1 MAASSFVHVDS
12 STTTSI
18 GPSLLGPIL
27 LIYIYC
33 NKFTFTNS
41 HLHTTL
47 AWYTHYMLYFDR
59 VSKEYENGNKVL
71 DSISLTINQGELVSI
86 VGHSGAGKTTLVK
99 LLLAEEH
106 PTEGT
111 VSFNSDNVS
120 DLRGKDMTNYR
131 RKIGVVFQD
140 FRLIP
145 NKTAY
150 ENVAFAMEAAGKHD
164 DDIKEDVPHVL
175 DLVDLKSKMHHFPH
189 QLSGG
194 EQQRVAIARAII
206 NRPEIIIADEPTG
219 NLDPLNTYD
228 IVQILKKI
236 NDLGTTVILTTH
248 NKGIVD
254 NLGRRVITMEDGR
267 VTRDQ
272 KSGKFTL

>member
-1 MAASSFVHVDS
+1 
-12 STTTSI
+12 
-18 GPSLLGPIL
+18 
-27 LIYIYC
+27 
-33 NKFTFTNS
+33 
-41 HLHTTL
+41 
-47 AWYTHYMLYFDR
+47 MLYFDR
-59 VSKEYENGNKVL
+59 VSKEYDNGVRVL
-71 DSISLTINQGELVSI
+71 DDISLTINKGELVSV
-86 VGHSGAGKTTLVK
+86 VGHSGAGKTTLIK
-99 LLLAEEH
+99 MLLAEEA
-106 PTEGT
+106 PTEGM
-111 VSFNSDNVS
+111 VSFNSD
-120 DLRGKDMTNYR
+120 DIHTLRGKDMTSYR

-150 ENVAFAMEAAGKHD
+150 ENVAFAMEAAGRHD
-164 DDIKEDVPHVL
+164 DEIGEDVPHVL
-175 DLVDLKSKMHHFPH
+175 DLVDLKDKMHHFPH

-254 NLGRRVITMEDGR
+254 NLGRRVITMENGR

-272 KSGKFTL
+272 KSGKFTM